1 MFSLIELKKFNFN
14 YGKNTIFSD
23 CDFELPENGLIAIT
37 GKSGSGKSTLL
48 KIITGQ
54 LNINQ
59 ECIESQIDKN
69 DIIYVDQFASLKK
82 DINIKMHFKLI
93 SKIYNRSFDLELIN
107 KAMMKVGLNYLNLD
121 ILVGKLSVGERK
133 RLAIALAL
141 FADVKLLI
149 IDEPTSSLDFTIKH
163 QLMELLNEIS
173 KHRTVLIATHETEFD
188 DLYDFKYEI
197 SDRKINLIFGN
208 NITKNEITNSN
219 NYKRNLFKISRYIGT
234 KEKIGL
240 LVLVVVLLF
249 VSNLTVFQQIQL
261 IFESQKVSEITNNMT
276 KNNIFATF
284 ECVDRD
290 LLPSDY
296 TYSSYY
302 DTGAEINLETVSKL
316 KDTDHVLN
324 VYPYYQLDS
333 TDYFTRLKDV
343 DNTIS
348 KVTILKNNQDF
359 MSFELDSSK
368 MSTPSIVP
376 YYDEEIINNKH
387 LSGNYINEDAA
398 KELNLTEEDFE
409 DKITLSIEV
418 GMPICSTIANDRI
431 TYFEN
436 NVMQDTSYEFVA
448 NNIIYDKKTVT
459 VDIDGILSNKEYE
472 NYYNS
477 NGIGGLIYVNY
488 NELKDIVASNNTK
501 DINSRISLHEE
512 QNEEITDLIPS
523 NYNII
528 VDDVNNIESVKD
540 QVLKLNK
547 RLLTYIPYSYYDEVV
562 STQNSNINNSIILTI
577 AYSLLSVAVI
587 LMILYR
593 YNTTRKNDIVFY
605 QGVSLDKD
613 EIIKLYSINML
624 KAMIVFSLMNIFIY
638 YMRID
643 YIGVYFKVSKMW
655 LFFIFAVASI
665 IIGIAILCINYFFIR
680 YIVYD
685 KAK

>member
-1 MFSLIELKKFNFN
+1 M
-14 YGKNTIFSD
+14 
-23 CDFELPENGLIAIT
+23 A
-37 GKSGSGKSTLL
+37 
-48 KIITGQ
+48 
-54 LNINQ
+54 
-59 ECIESQIDKN
+59 
-69 DIIYVDQFASLKK
+69 
-82 DINIKMHFKLI
+82 
-93 SKIYNRSFDLELIN
+93 
-107 KAMMKVGLNYLNLD
+107 
-121 ILVGKLSVGERK
+121 
-133 RLAIALAL
+133 
-141 FADVKLLI
+141 
-149 IDEPTSSLDFTIKH
+149 
-163 QLMELLNEIS
+163 
-173 KHRTVLIATHETEFD
+173 
-188 DLYDFKYEI
+188 YD
-197 SDRKINLIFGN
+197 
-208 NITKNEITNSN
+208 
-219 NYKRNLFKISRYIGT
+219 
-234 KEKIGL
+234 
-240 LVLVVVLLF
+240 
-249 VSNLTVFQQIQL
+249 
-261 IFESQKVSEITNNMT
+261 
-276 KNNIFATF
+276 
-284 ECVDRD
+284 
-290 LLPSDY
+290 
-296 TYSSYY
+296 
-302 DTGAEINLETVSKL
+302 
-316 KDTDHVLN
+316 
-324 VYPYYQLDS
+324 
-333 TDYFTRLKDV
+333 
-343 DNTIS
+343 
-348 KVTILKNNQDF
+348 
-359 MSFELDSSK
+359 
-368 MSTPSIVP
+368 
-376 YYDEEIINNKH
+376 
-387 LSGNYINEDAA
+387 
-398 KELNLTEEDFE
+398 EEDFE

-528 VDDVNNIESVKD
+528 VDDVNNIESVRD

-605 QGVSLDKD
+605 QGVSLDKN

-624 KAMIVFSLMNIFIY
+624 KAIIVFSLMNIFIY

-655 LFFIFAVASI
+655 LFFIFAVASL

>member
-1 MFSLIELKKFNFN
+1 
-14 YGKNTIFSD
+14 
-23 CDFELPENGLIAIT
+23 
-37 GKSGSGKSTLL
+37 
-48 KIITGQ
+48 
-54 LNINQ
+54 
-59 ECIESQIDKN
+59 
-69 DIIYVDQFASLKK
+69 
-82 DINIKMHFKLI
+82 
-93 SKIYNRSFDLELIN
+93 
-107 KAMMKVGLNYLNLD
+107 
-121 ILVGKLSVGERK
+121 
-133 RLAIALAL
+133 
-141 FADVKLLI
+141 
-149 IDEPTSSLDFTIKH
+149 
-163 QLMELLNEIS
+163 
-173 KHRTVLIATHETEFD
+173 
-188 DLYDFKYEI
+188 
-197 SDRKINLIFGN
+197 
-208 NITKNEITNSN
+208 
-219 NYKRNLFKISRYIGT
+219 
-234 KEKIGL
+234 
-240 LVLVVVLLF
+240 
-249 VSNLTVFQQIQL
+249 
-261 IFESQKVSEITNNMT
+261 
-276 KNNIFATF
+276 
-284 ECVDRD
+284 
-290 LLPSDY
+290 
-296 TYSSYY
+296 
-302 DTGAEINLETVSKL
+302 
-316 KDTDHVLN
+316 
-324 VYPYYQLDS
+324 
-333 TDYFTRLKDV
+333 
-343 DNTIS
+343 
-348 KVTILKNNQDF
+348 
-359 MSFELDSSK
+359 
-368 MSTPSIVP
+368 
-376 YYDEEIINNKH
+376 
-387 LSGNYINEDAA
+387 
-398 KELNLTEEDFE
+398 
-409 DKITLSIEV
+409 
-418 GMPICSTIANDRI
+418 
-431 TYFEN
+431 
-436 NVMQDTSYEFVA
+436 MQDTSYEFVA